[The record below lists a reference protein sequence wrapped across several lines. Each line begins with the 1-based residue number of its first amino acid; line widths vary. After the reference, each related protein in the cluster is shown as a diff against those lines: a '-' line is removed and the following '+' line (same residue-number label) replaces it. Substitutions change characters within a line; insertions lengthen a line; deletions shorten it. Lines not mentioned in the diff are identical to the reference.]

1 MSIKVKSTAVAIAT
15 VSTVLFYSVPSQAGE
30 YKYLYELKRT
40 AEYVSQQEGAN
51 RYLDNLSISEK
62 LERGKNYCESL
73 EYLSMNEILELV
85 EKRGN
90 RYLEVGMRYQ
100 LAQDFYEGEASMVYA
115 SAKRLCPEYEY
126 KIDNFASEVS
136 EEEI

>member
-1 MSIKVKSTAVAIAT
+1 
-15 VSTVLFYSVPSQAGE
+15 
-30 YKYLYELKRT
+30 
-40 AEYVSQQEGAN
+40 
-51 RYLDNLSISEK
+51 
-62 LERGKNYCESL
+62 
-73 EYLSMNEILELV
+73 MNEILELV